1 MSELVSLTY
10 DGEVAIV
17 TIDNPPVNA
26 LSPVV
31 MQAIGASIERAG
43 RDEGVKSVVLIG
55 NGPRLTGGADIHEFE
70 KVTSGQRERGEGWYA
85 LFKRVEDCPRPVI
98 CAIHGTTLGG
108 GVERI
113 RDHRLSLYKKHGQAE
128 DCRIELFDCAHDEL
142 PEMRTRCLEWLD
154 RHLVGTQRRCGP
166 VRLQWL
172 CREAGV
178 RPRLGGPAVTTPL
191 VAEGRGVGDVDLAV
205 AIDID

>member
-108 GVERI
+108 GVERV
-113 RDHRLSLYKKHGQAE
+113 RDHRLSLYKNTAKPKIAASNYSTAPTTS
-128 DCRIELFDCAHDEL
+128 C
-142 PEMRTRCLEWLD
+142 P
-154 RHLVGTQRRCGP
+154 RCG
-166 VRLQWL
+166 RAASSGSIDTSSA
-172 CREAGV
+172 RN
-178 RPRLGGPAVTTPL
+178 
-191 VAEGRGVGDVDLAV
+191 DAV
-205 AIDID
+205 ALWGYKGFAGRLVFAQACVAPPVPFH